1 MTKTGTKTAEADAR
15 AVEAFVAECA
25 GRVGGDIER
34 QLEKHRDGELA
45 KAVLYAGA
53 GEGKRIRPAI
63 IYAAAQAAGLDF
75 RRVDGIACA
84 VELIHCYSLIHD
96 DLPAMDDDDLR
107 RGKPACHKVFGEAL
121 AILAGDAMQALAFE
135 RLAGDAHLD
144 AAQKVETMHI
154 LAATSGLSG
163 MACGQALDIRAAGSQ
178 PDIAHLEH
186 IHRLKTGTL
195 MSACVTMTLACAG
208 GAPDAVQTG
217 LRAWAADIG
226 LCFQIRDDI
235 LDVESA
241 TAALGKPHGSDRRHG
256 KPTYVALLGPE
267 RARRELEQLGARCL
281 QQLADAGGGC
291 AMLRGITRCIAGW
304 GL

>member
-1 MTKTGTKTAEADAR
+1 MTPEIEAH
-15 AVEAFVAECA
+15 AVETFLAECA
-25 GRVGGDIER
+25 DRVGGDIEK
-34 QLEKHRDGELA
+34 QLEQHRRKHPDDELV
-45 KAVLYAGA
+45 KAILYAST

-75 RRVDGIACA
+75 SRVDGIACA

-121 AILAGDAMQALAFE
+121 AILAGDAMQALAFG
-135 RLAGDAHLD
+135 RLADDAHLD
-144 AAQKVETMHI
+144 AAQKAAVVHI
-154 LAATSGLSG
+154 LAATSGPSG

-195 MSACVTMTLACAG
+195 MSACVTMPLACGG
-208 GAPDAVQTG
+208 GAPDAVRKSLHG
-217 LRAWAADIG
+217 YAADIG

-235 LDVESA
+235 LDIETA
-241 TAALGKPHGSDRRHG
+241 TAALGKPRGSDCRKN
-256 KPTYVALLGPE
+256 KPTYVSILGAE
-267 RARRELEQLGARCL
+267 NARLELERLGARCL
-281 QQLADAGGGC
+281 RQLENTGGGG
-291 AMLRGITRCIAGW
+291 AMLRGITRYIAGW
-304 GL
+304 HL